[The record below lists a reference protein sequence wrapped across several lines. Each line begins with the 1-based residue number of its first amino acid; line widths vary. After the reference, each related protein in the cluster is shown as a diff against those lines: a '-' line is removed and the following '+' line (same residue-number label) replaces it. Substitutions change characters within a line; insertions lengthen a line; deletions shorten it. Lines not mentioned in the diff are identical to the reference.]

1 MKAKYYPH
9 IYSNHKLREDV
20 STVCYL
26 ILPLTMPFQGL
37 EEKDKKFEKVRCTF
51 NEFYEGRI
59 AWGLSWQTIKETGK
73 LMMSKEA
80 KTLAQEGESQEC
92 IRDTLHSQCQKRV
105 NGEA

>member
-37 EEKDKKFEKVRCTF
+37 EEKTRNLRKLGVLLMNFMKAELHGD
-51 NEFYEGRI
+51 YLGR
-59 AWGLSWQTIKETGK
+59 L
-73 LMMSKEA
+73 L
-80 KTLAQEGESQEC
+80 
-92 IRDTLHSQCQKRV
+92 RKRA
-105 NGEA
+105 N